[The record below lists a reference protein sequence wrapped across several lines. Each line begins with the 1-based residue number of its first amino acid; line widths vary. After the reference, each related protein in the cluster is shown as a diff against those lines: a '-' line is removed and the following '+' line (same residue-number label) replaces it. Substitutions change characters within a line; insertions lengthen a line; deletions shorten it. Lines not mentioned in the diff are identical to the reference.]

1 MAIADAIHRGV
12 TEHGFEAGA
21 SASAAS
27 PRCAFGLPSRAD
39 TDAAFGRHGRTQ
51 KHSYSELCSE
61 SKMDDSFF
69 RVILRPAKRASASGR
84 STKPAGLRHGAV
96 RTARYSLKPARA
108 APAANRQAIRTAIG
122 FSGSA

>member
-21 SASAAS
+21 SASAVS

-69 RVILRPAKRASASGR
+69 RVILRPA
-84 STKPAGLRHGAV
+84 
-96 RTARYSLKPARA
+96 
-108 APAANRQAIRTAIG
+108 IRTAIG
-122 FSGSA
+122 FSGRA

>member
-1 MAIADAIHRGV
+1 MIVAGYSDAIDGGAYARPLKPCVMAIADAIHRGV

-27 PRCAFGLPSRAD
+27 PSRAD

-69 RVILRPAKRASASGR
+69 RVILCP
-84 STKPAGLRHGAV
+84 
-96 RTARYSLKPARA
+96 
-108 APAANRQAIRTAIG
+108 AIRIAIG
-122 FSGSA
+122 FSGRA